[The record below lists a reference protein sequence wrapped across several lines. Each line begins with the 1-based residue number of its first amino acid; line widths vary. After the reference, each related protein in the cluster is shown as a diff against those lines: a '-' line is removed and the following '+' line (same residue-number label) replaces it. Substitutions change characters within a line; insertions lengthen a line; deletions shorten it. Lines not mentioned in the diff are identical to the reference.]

1 MHNLSEIKISGLDE
15 SCVSEVKLDLY
26 SEFCT
31 KNQNPGAT
39 GTLTDFSKLN
49 FDITKKTFN
58 NDIQSL
64 YKITNPYLLLL
75 GGKPDFIT
83 RKYDLENNK
92 WTEDKKLTVNK
103 SDFSALLY
111 KDNKIIVL
119 GGKAIVL
126 IILNIVKLM

>member
-1 MHNLSEIKISGLDE
+1 M
-15 SCVSEVKLDLY
+15 
-26 SEFCT
+26 
-31 KNQNPGAT
+31 
-39 GTLTDFSKLN
+39 
-49 FDITKKTFN
+49 
-58 NDIQSL
+58 
-64 YKITNPYLLLL
+64 LLL